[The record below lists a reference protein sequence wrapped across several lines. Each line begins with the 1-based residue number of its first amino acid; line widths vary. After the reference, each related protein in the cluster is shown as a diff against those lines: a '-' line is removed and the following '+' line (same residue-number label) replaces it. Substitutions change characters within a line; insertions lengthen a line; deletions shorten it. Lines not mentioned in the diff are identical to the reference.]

1 MDFCFFVLQVDDRG
15 RTHSPILLTRPLRRT
30 VSNLQHMARLAIN
43 QRLQHRDR
51 AALDLPAAIEDYLRE
66 YPYTQ

>member
-1 MDFCFFVLQVDDRG
+1 
-15 RTHSPILLTRPLRRT
+15 
-30 VSNLQHMARLAIN
+30 MARLAIN
-43 QRLQHRDR
+43 QRLQQRDL